1 LYADASRPYACVV
14 VICPACSQEN
24 PPVARFC
31 LACGAPL
38 AFDSVPRDERRI
50 VTVIFV
56 DLVGF
61 TAKAESLDPEDVRAL
76 LTPYHERVRHE
87 IESFGGVVEKF
98 IGDAVMG
105 IFGAPLAHG
114 DDAERAV
121 RSALVV
127 RDNVGGLADRE
138 LQIRIAVNTGEAV
151 VSLGARPALGE
162 SMVAGDVVNTAARL
176 QAAAPVNAVVV
187 GEQTY
192 LETRDVIAYEAT
204 EPVVAKGKTR
214 PIQAWIA
221 ARALTAA
228 GERPL
233 ADWSIVGRT
242 PEVAVL
248 SALWDRVLQTRL
260 PHLIS
265 IFGPA
270 GIGKSTLAAEL
281 ASLAGASGAR
291 VVRGRSLPYRESGA
305 YGAIAGQLMQL
316 CGVFES
322 DSTAVIA
329 EALRARSAEL
339 LADADADPDVV
350 AGHLGV
356 IVGIDAGNDAAD
368 RDVLFSSVRQFVEAV
383 AREQPTILVFEDIH
397 WADANMLD
405 LIEAIATRV
414 HGLPLLQVTLARSEL
429 LDAREGWGARVA
441 GYTALTLGPLGQEHA
456 RELAVRRLGDVDRV
470 DEVIEVAE
478 GNPLF
483 IEQLAATMDESGPG
497 SLPTSIRGIVAAR
510 LDALPQRERAL
521 LLDAAVVGK
530 VFWVDSL
537 CAINPDCADIER
549 VLEGLELRDLV
560 RREPTSIIEGQQQ
573 FAFTNILIRDI
584 AYDLLAR
591 ADRVRRH
598 ALVAEFFDRSTG
610 GSGEAIGAL
619 ARHWRDA
626 GEHERAVEQLVRAA
640 GQAERGWAKD
650 RAARLYRE
658 ALELVPAEDTE
669 QRSMVRRRLALA
681 STASFHVDDVRRP
694 GSPQA

>member
-1 LYADASRPYACVV
+1 
-14 VICPACSQEN
+14 
-24 PPVARFC
+24 
-31 LACGAPL
+31 
-38 AFDSVPRDERRI
+38 
-50 VTVIFV
+50 
-56 DLVGF
+56 
-61 TAKAESLDPEDVRAL
+61 
-76 LTPYHERVRHE
+76 
-87 IESFGGVVEKF
+87 
-98 IGDAVMG
+98 
-105 IFGAPLAHG
+105 
-114 DDAERAV
+114 
-121 RSALVV
+121 
-127 RDNVGGLADRE
+127 
-138 LQIRIAVNTGEAV
+138 
-151 VSLGARPALGE
+151 
-162 SMVAGDVVNTAARL
+162 
-176 QAAAPVNAVVV
+176 
-187 GEQTY
+187 
-192 LETRDVIAYEAT
+192 
-204 EPVVAKGKTR
+204 
-214 PIQAWIA
+214 
-221 ARALTAA
+221 
-228 GERPL
+228 
-233 ADWSIVGRT
+233 
-242 PEVAVL
+242 
-248 SALWDRVLQTRL
+248 
-260 PHLIS
+260 
-265 IFGPA
+265 
-270 GIGKSTLAAEL
+270 
-281 ASLAGASGAR
+281 
-291 VVRGRSLPYRESGA
+291 
-305 YGAIAGQLMQL
+305 
-316 CGVFES
+316 
-322 DSTAVIA
+322 
-329 EALRARSAEL
+329 
-339 LADADADPDVV
+339 
-350 AGHLGV
+350 
-356 IVGIDAGNDAAD
+356 
-368 RDVLFSSVRQFVEAV
+368 
-383 AREQPTILVFEDIH
+383 
-397 WADANMLD
+397 
-405 LIEAIATRV
+405 
-414 HGLPLLQVTLARSEL
+414 
-429 LDAREGWGARVA
+429 
-441 GYTALTLGPLGQEHA
+441 
-456 RELAVRRLGDVDRV
+456 VRRLGDVDRV

-658 ALELVPAEDTE
+658 ALGLVPAEDTE